1 MNIYKETKASILKLI
16 GENYKKLNKNIES
29 KITAEQPKNEGFGD
43 ISTNI
48 VMIVSK
54 GLNLE
59 KSELAEF
66 LTQEL
71 LKNRI
76 YKKVNYIKPGFLN
89 ITFTNEYWLNFLKK
103 IYGNQKKYGFSNI
116 GKRKKINIEFVS
128 ANPTGPLHIGHL
140 RGAIFGDVLSK
151 LLSKNGFDVTKEYYI
166 NDLGVQVDNL
176 AKTINHH
183 IENSLH
189 KMEKPLLEGMYK
201 GIYLKKIA
209 DNYLENKTFDY
220 KNFSRLKEFAVK
232 SNLDL
237 IKKDLKLIG
246 VNFNNYV
253 SEKEI
258 HETGQVKK
266 TVNLLKENNDIYE
279 GFLEKPIGK
288 IDPDWSPSK
297 QLLFKSTKYGDK
309 SDRVILKNNGKYTY
323 FASDIAYHYNKVLR
337 GYDEIINIWGADHAG
352 YIERVKASLKAL
364 GFKNTIFTVKLCQ
377 IVNLIDK
384 KKIIKMSKRQ
394 GNFVLVS
401 DVLKQIGKDAL
412 RIFML
417 IRKNDAHIDFDL
429 EKCLKENNENP
440 SFYIQYAYARISSL
454 KKIAKER
461 KVHLDKSKVEK
472 KQNFLFP
479 AEINIIRCLSLW
491 PKTVQSAVKFRE
503 PHRIVYYLIEL
514 SGKFHSYWSL
524 GKIENR
530 YNILSKDNNELSQI
544 RLLMLDVIQSVIKN
558 GLDILSVKVK
568 DRM

>member
-29 KITAEQPKNEGFGD
+29 KITAEQPKNESFGD

-71 LKNRI
+71 LKNKI
-76 YKKVNYIKPGFLN
+76 YKKVNFIKPGFLN

-140 RGAIFGDVLSK
+140 RGAIFGDVLSR

-237 IKKDLKLIG
+237 IKKDLRLIG

-472 KQNFLFP
+472 KQNRLFP

-491 PKTVQSAVKFRE
+491 PKTVESAVKFRE

>member
-71 LKNRI
+71 LKNKI
-76 YKKVNYIKPGFLN
+76 YKKVNFIKPGFLN

-140 RGAIFGDVLSK
+140 RGAIFGDVLSR

-183 IENSLH
+183 IDNSLQ

-209 DNYLENKTFDY
+209 YNYLENKTFDY

-491 PKTVQSAVKFRE
+491 PKTVESAVKFRE

>member
-1 MNIYKETKASILKLI
+1 M
-16 GENYKKLNKNIES
+16 
-29 KITAEQPKNEGFGD
+29 Q
-43 ISTNI
+43 
-48 VMIVSK
+48 
-54 GLNLE
+54 
-59 KSELAEF
+59 
-66 LTQEL
+66 
-71 LKNRI
+71 
-76 YKKVNYIKPGFLN
+76 
-89 ITFTNEYWLNFLKK
+89 
-103 IYGNQKKYGFSNI
+103 
-116 GKRKKINIEFVS
+116 
-128 ANPTGPLHIGHL
+128 
-140 RGAIFGDVLSK
+140 
-151 LLSKNGFDVTKEYYI
+151 
-166 NDLGVQVDNL
+166 
-176 AKTINHH
+176 
-183 IENSLH
+183 
-189 KMEKPLLEGMYK
+189 KPLLEDMYK

-472 KQNFLFP
+472 KQNLLFP

-491 PKTVQSAVKFRE
+491 PKTVESAVKFRE

>member
-16 GENYKKLNKNIES
+16 AENYKKLNKNIES

-71 LKNRI
+71 LKNKI
-76 YKKVNYIKPGFLN
+76 YKKVNFIKPGFLN

-258 HETGQVKK
+258 HETGQVKR

-491 PKTVQSAVKFRE
+491 PKTVESAVKFRE

>member
-71 LKNRI
+71 LKNKI
-76 YKKVNYIKPGFLN
+76 YKKVNFIKPGFLN

-140 RGAIFGDVLSK
+140 RGAIFGDVLSR

-246 VNFNNYV
+246 INFNNYV

-472 KQNFLFP
+472 KQNLLFP

-491 PKTVQSAVKFRE
+491 PKTVESAVKFRE

-524 GKIENR
+524 GKIEKR

>member
-29 KITAEQPKNEGFGD
+29 KITVEQPKNESFGD

-48 VMIVSK
+48 IMIVSK

-66 LTQEL
+66 LIQEL
-71 LKNRI
+71 LKKNI
-76 YKKVNYIKPGFLN
+76 YKKVNFIKPGFLN

-140 RGAIFGDVLSK
+140 RGAIFGDVLSR

-176 AKTINHH
+176 AKTIDHH
-183 IENSLH
+183 IENNLH
-189 KMEKPLLEGMYK
+189 KMQKPLLEDMYK

-209 DNYLENKTFDY
+209 DNYLEKKTFDY

-237 IKKDLKLIG
+237 IKKDLKHIG

-258 HETGQVKK
+258 HETGQVNK
-266 TVNLLKENNDIYE
+266 TINLLKENNDIYE

-472 KQNFLFP
+472 KQNRLFP

>member
-1 MNIYKETKASILKLI
+1 MNIYKETKANILKLI
-16 GENYKKLNKNIES
+16 SENYKKLNKNIES
-29 KITAEQPKNEGFGD
+29 KITAEQPKNESFGD
-43 ISTNI
+43 ISTNV

-54 GLNLE
+54 DLNLE
-59 KSELAEF
+59 RSELAEF
-66 LTQEL
+66 LIERL
-71 LKNRI
+71 LANKFFR
-76 YKKVNYIKPGFLN
+76 KVNFVKPGFLN
-89 ITFTNEYWLNFLKK
+89 ITFTNDFWLNFLKK
-103 IYGNQKKYGFSNI
+103 IDTNKKKYGFNNI

-140 RGAIFGDVLSK
+140 RGAIFGDVLSR
-151 LLSKNGFDVTKEYYI
+151 LLSKNGYNVTKEYYI
-166 NDLGVQVDNL
+166 NDLGVQVENL
-176 AKTINHH
+176 AYTINHH

-189 KMEKPLLEGMYK
+189 KTDIPLLDNMYK
-201 GIYLKKIA
+201 GYYLKKIA
-209 DNYLENKTFDY
+209 DKYLEDKYFDY
-220 KNFSRLKEFAVK
+220 KNFSKLKEYAVN

-237 IKKDLKLIG
+237 IKKDLKHIG

-258 HETGQVKK
+258 HEKDQVKK
-266 TVNLLKENNDIYE
+266 IIKLLKNNNDIYE
-279 GFLEKPIGK
+279 GFLEKPKGK

-297 QLLFKSTKYGDK
+297 QLLFRSTKYGDK

-352 YIERVKASLKAL
+352 YIDRVKASLIAL
-364 GFKNTIFTVKLCQ
+364 GFEKTIFTVKLCQ

-384 KKIIKMSKRQ
+384 KKIIKMSKRE

-401 DVLKQIGKDAL
+401 DVLNQIGRDAL

-429 EKCLKENNENP
+429 EQCLKENSENP

-461 KVHLDKSKVEK
+461 KINLNK
-472 KQNFLFP
+472 KTTDNKNSPLFP

-491 PKTVQSAVKFRE
+491 PKTIESAVKFRE

-524 GKIENR
+524 GKSEKK